1 MYNLRD
7 EIWLHRAAMLR
18 LAGSILRHPQNAED
32 AVSRAMLLA
41 VQKLGTLHDPSA
53 LKPWLM
59 QITARCA
66 YDIQRREKRE
76 RLRMP
81 LAENTCT
88 LFECAEESLYAQL
101 QRLPKA
107 LAQVLVLYY
116 YEGYDTGDIAR
127 TLCIPAATVRM
138 RLSRG
143 RKRLKAIVEEEE
155 A

>member
-1 MYNLRD
+1 MNLRD

-59 QITARCA
+59 QITVRCA

-76 RLRMP
+76 RLHMP

-101 QRLPKA
+101 
-107 LAQVLVLYY
+107 
-116 YEGYDTGDIAR
+116 
-127 TLCIPAATVRM
+127 
-138 RLSRG
+138 
-143 RKRLKAIVEEEE
+143 
-155 A
+155 